1 MITLLAIA
9 MADKPPPPPT
19 KPKPKPATAA
29 QPAPAPATTRTTP
42 PLKKPPPLAPPTQAR
57 PLKPP
62 PAHQYR
68 QQQQQPA
75 NRKRQYGR
83 HRGGGGCSGRRVCC
97 LATGFVLLAL
107 CLALA
112 AACLAYLYY
121 HPRPPSFHLQP
132 LAATRFRVGNS
143 SAVSA
148 MDVTAAVR
156 VVSWNPN
163 DRVSFEYGDGEG
175 RVALADGDGDVALGW
190 APVAGFRHAPRSV
203 ATVAFVAAA
212 KGVVVDEAVAARVR
226 DRYRRRQLAFKVVVD
241 THVGARAGA
250 MRTGMVPVRLLCDG
264 GAMAPRGGVSGSVV
278 GPMSKCQ
285 VYLFRVR
292 WLVTSLLFTLP
303 LACVCL
309 STCIVASLLIQVFIV
324 TCILTY
330 QPTTITNIYI
340 HKYKKKKVSLE
351 RRN

>member
-1 MITLLAIA
+1 
-9 MADKPPPPPT
+9 MADKPPPT
-19 KPKPKPATAA
+19 KPKPKPAAAA
-29 QPAPAPATTRTTP
+29 QAAPATERTTP
-42 PLKKPPPLAPPTQAR
+42 PLKKPPPLAPPTQAAR

-68 QQQQQPA
+68 QQQPA
-75 NRKRQYGR
+75 GGGRKRRYR
-83 HRGGGGCSGRRVCC
+83 SHRGGGGCSGRRVCC

-132 LAATRFRVGNS
+132 LTTTRFRVGNS

-148 MDVTAAVR
+148 MDVTAAVK

-175 RVALADGDGDVALGW
+175 RVALADADGDVALGW
-190 APVAGFRHAPRSV
+190 APVGGFRHAPRSV
-203 ATVAFVAAA
+203 ATVGFVAAA

-241 THVGARAGA
+241 THVGARAGGV
-250 MRTGMVPVRLLCDG
+250 RTGMVPVRLLCDG

-292 WLVTSLLFTLP
+292 CYFF
-303 LACVCL
+303 
-309 STCIVASLLIQVFIV
+309 CI
-324 TCILTY
+324 T
-330 QPTTITNIYI
+330 PMN
-340 HKYKKKKVSLE
+340 
-351 RRN
+351 

>member
-1 MITLLAIA
+1 

-29 QPAPAPATTRTTP
+29 QPAPAPATARTTP

-156 VVSWNPN
+156 VV
-163 DRVSFEYGDGEG
+163 
-175 RVALADGDGDVALGW
+175 
-190 APVAGFRHAPRSV
+190 
-203 ATVAFVAAA
+203 
-212 KGVVVDEAVAARVR
+212 
-226 DRYRRRQLAFKVVVD
+226 VD

-250 MRTGMVPVRLLCDG
+250 VRTGMVPVRLLCDG

-292 WLVTSLLFTLP
+292 CYFF
-303 LACVCL
+303 
-309 STCIVASLLIQVFIV
+309 CI
-324 TCILTY
+324 T
-330 QPTTITNIYI
+330 PMN
-340 HKYKKKKVSLE
+340 
-351 RRN
+351 

>member
-1 MITLLAIA
+1 

-29 QPAPAPATTRTTP
+29 QPAPAPATARTTP

-68 QQQQQPA
+68 QQQQQQPA

-83 HRGGGGCSGRRVCC
+83 HPRRRRRV
-97 LATGFVLLAL
+97 LGAAGVLPR
-107 CLALA
+107 
-112 AACLAYLYY
+112 
-121 HPRPPSFHLQP
+121 HGVRPPRALPRARRRVPGLP
-132 LAATRFRVGNS
+132 LLPPAPAVVPPSAARRHAVPRRELLGGVRHGRHRRRQGGVVGTPTTGCRS
-143 SAVSA
+143 S
-148 MDVTAAVR
+148 TA
-156 VVSWNPN
+156 
-163 DRVSFEYGDGEG
+163 DGEG
-175 RVALADGDGDVALGW
+175 RVALADADGDVALGW

-250 MRTGMVPVRLLCDG
+250 VRTGMVPVRLLCDG

-292 WLVTSLLFTLP
+292 WFSL
-303 LACVCL
+303 
-309 STCIVASLLIQVFIV
+309 
-324 TCILTY
+324 
-330 QPTTITNIYI
+330 N
-340 HKYKKKKVSLE
+340 
-351 RRN
+351 